1 MYDCMYVSVL
11 QKKRKDM
18 AHKKPHDWVNNP
30 SCRLSRVQCKK
41 NETKRNFG

>member
-1 MYDCMYVSVL
+1 MYDCMYQSY
-11 QKKRKDM
+11 KKRKDM